1 MAVSQKIKI
10 MTKDEKIIEAV
21 NFIKEQQKILSD
33 FASKGML
40 LHMAITA
47 FSITLFFQTKK
58 VPRDIIQIS
67 NIAVTLFAA
76 FFSVV
81 IFKDGKRSYRQITE
95 LFGEADIKMNKFQL
109 KSWYWISLSYVSSCI
124 LLIGFWISLWFF
136 NFSKGT

>member
-1 MAVSQKIKI
+1 

-21 NFIKEQQKILSD
+21 NFIKDQQKILSD
-33 FASKGML
+33 FVSKGML

-47 FSITLFFQTKK
+47 FSITLFFQTQK
-58 VPRDIIQIS
+58 VPLDIIQIS

-81 IFKDGKRSYRQITE
+81 IYRDGKKSYHQITE
-95 LFGEADIKMNKFQL
+95 LFGEADIKMSKFEL

-136 NFSKGT
+136 DFSKGT